1 MKVRRCLQVS
11 QALSAKAQNGAFLP
25 WGTRGR
31 EFESRRL
38 DHFNQPAT
46 RKLGAGSSRPLTL
59 GSTASESCWCALRRK
74 PATMRPFFIW
84 LTQSLRSERQGLFT
98 DRLLDWPGK
107 RGRLIR
113 KIGRLNFVWTIGATV
128 GRLAAFQLTEI
139 FTRKNN
145 CLFFRDAVI

>member
-1 MKVRRCLQVS
+1 
-11 QALSAKAQNGAFLP
+11 
-25 WGTRGR
+25 
-31 EFESRRL
+31 
-38 DHFNQPAT
+38 
-46 RKLGAGSSRPLTL
+46 
-59 GSTASESCWCALRRK
+59 
-74 PATMRPFFIW
+74 MRPFFIW

-113 KIGRLNFVWTIGATV
+113 KIGRLNFVWTVGATV